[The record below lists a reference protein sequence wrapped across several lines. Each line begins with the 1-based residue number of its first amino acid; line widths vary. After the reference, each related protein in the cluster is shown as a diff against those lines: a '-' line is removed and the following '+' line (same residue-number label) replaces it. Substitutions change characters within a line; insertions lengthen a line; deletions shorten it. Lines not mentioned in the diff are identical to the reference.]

1 MITKERSV
9 VWLRTNYYKLNGA
22 NTFYYQQDVCLNV
35 YGSLAQPKCRIQ
47 VKINSYDDQSWV
59 EAMEWTQNGW
69 QRIFCYPA
77 KTHLSLTHDV
87 TNTNGKV
94 ENKLIYW
101 NADLEKIVPACSDAV
116 TGIVEELQEWY
127 AKPDFSVA

>member
-9 VWLRTNYYKLNGA
+9 IWLRTNYYKLNSA
-22 NTFYYQQDVCLNV
+22 STFYYEQDVRLNV
-35 YGSLAQPKCRIQ
+35 YNSLHQPKCRIQ
-47 VKINSYDDQSWV
+47 IKINAYDDQSWV
-59 EAMEWTQNGW
+59 ETMEWTQNGW

-77 KTHLSLTHDV
+77 RTHLSLTHDV